1 MGAPAK
7 TTADKSAAR
16 REQAAALHESI
27 TAKVAQLTDTDA
39 WAAYLTAA
47 AAFHS
52 YSFNNVMLIFSQA
65 PDASQVAG
73 FRKWQELGRQ
83 VRKGEKSIDQRA
95 QPPPR
100 TSRPR
105 PPALQAEEL
114 PRSRPQ
120 EQGPVQGLP
129 DSRGPQAAECRPN
142 LRAGAAGPWA
152 AALHAPDWGARSG
165 AQRPGGSQLLSP
177 WVRSMLPALWAHLL
191 GTRLAKCHRT
201 SRQGPRR

>member
-47 AAFHS
+47 AAFHA

-83 VRKGEKSIDQRA
+83 VRKGEKSIKIFGYSTKKITETDTETGEETTRRA
-95 QPPPR
+95 ARFPILSVFDIAQTDPIEGH
-100 TSRPR
+100 
-105 PPALQAEEL
+105 PA
-114 PRSRPQ
+114 
-120 EQGPVQGLP
+120 
-129 DSRGPQAAECRPN
+129 QAAE
-142 LRAGAAGPWA
+142 
-152 AALHAPDWGARSG
+152 
-165 AQRPGGSQLLSP
+165 
-177 WVRSMLPALWAHLL
+177 
-191 GTRLAKCHRT
+191 TIT
-201 SRQGPRR
+201 T